1 MYSLSE
7 AHPISGKI
15 ASLNVPMNCF
25 VRYTYVRMTVAY
37 GAFPNMYTAQPVSA
51 EERMV
56 DLKQTL
62 SRFLSIPGVRQAILV
77 GRDGL
82 MIEGLTRDGK
92 DDMEAVGAIMTTGI
106 STAEALGQEIA
117 RGGVVGVIMEYE
129 NALVSVEPLGDFA
142 LMVTL
147 SDNASSIA
155 RVRHLIKTSRN
166 EILEALDIA

>member
-1 MYSLSE
+1 
-7 AHPISGKI
+7 
-15 ASLNVPMNCF
+15 
-25 VRYTYVRMTVAY
+25 
-37 GAFPNMYTAQPVSA
+37 
-51 EERMV
+51 
-56 DLKQTL
+56 
-62 SRFLSIPGVRQAILV
+62 
-77 GRDGL
+77 
-82 MIEGLTRDGK
+82 
-92 DDMEAVGAIMTTGI
+92 MTTGI